1 MEEEANA
8 ASVKLHK
15 PNGKEARFFVAVH
28 VGAGYHA
35 PRNDKAYK
43 KLMRRACLAAASI
56 LSQGCGRSLDAV
68 AAAITVLEDDE
79 HTNAGRGSNLTEEG
93 HVESDA
99 SIMDGLTG
107 AFGAV
112 GGIPGVQNPIQVAAL
127 LAKNSIT
134 RCSLLGRIPPMFLV
148 GDGARE
154 WANSKGIPSTSSVE
168 DADRWLVTERA
179 KQQWLKYKDMLLS
192 ATESS
197 DSSTFKNSS
206 KTECENLLHEN
217 VFLIENRCTASA
229 SSEMHDEDRVMD
241 TVGAI
246 CVDALGNIAAGAS
259 SGGIAMKIK
268 GRVGLAA
275 MHGSGCWASCKN
287 SHGTICRVGCCTT
300 GTGENLMKGFCAR
313 ECCLSASES
322 QSGPIFGCVEVLET
336 IIDQGR
342 HLSMPIDAGVL
353 MLQACNTT
361 VLKAVELA
369 VAYSSLSFGVG
380 YFGSSMDQPKA
391 SILRRSNSANE
402 GNVNIFAA
410 RFDVKKYGDDA

>member
-206 KTECENLLHEN
+206 KT
-217 VFLIENRCTASA
+217 
-229 SSEMHDEDRVMD
+229 
-241 TVGAI
+241 GAI

-361 VLKAVELA
+361 VDASNFEQLKAVELA